1 MSDQELI
8 TNPGI
13 DHIDPRKMS
22 DATESGELERPRL
35 RRKIDCAGNP
45 EIADRC
51 HVSRGGGSG
60 SRGHQ

>member
-1 MSDQELI
+1 MSEHELI

-13 DHIDPRKMS
+13 DPIDPCEMK

-45 EIADRC
+45 EITDRRQ
-51 HVSRGGGSG
+51 VARGSNG
-60 SRGHQ
+60 SRHHR